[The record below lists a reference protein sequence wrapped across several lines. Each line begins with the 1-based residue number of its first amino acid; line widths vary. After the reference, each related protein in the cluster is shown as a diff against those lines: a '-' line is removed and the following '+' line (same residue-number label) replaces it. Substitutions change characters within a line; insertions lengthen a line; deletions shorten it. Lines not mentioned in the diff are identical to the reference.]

1 MLHVIFHSFYASFFY
16 IKSYKT
22 SYSLFSLTPYL
33 KQDNMKSKN
42 PVKIKKNTLL
52 TLIPKM
58 DSSTIE
64 LDSLL
69 NIVRTKD
76 NGITSQK
83 ELNHIQNKAL
93 NEVTSNL
100 RNRDYQTYLGYLI
113 QFLSMESETEWNLN
127 NQFHIDVI
135 EFVET
140 ILKVMDTSMYSKL
153 REDLRINDIIDEK
166 EFDLFTI
173 PTLSI
178 FMKTSTKDNELDNL
192 NILRYYCSLKENYN
206 NDSDYSKNVYLKKV
220 SLLENYMNSLKAN
233 NKDEI
238 LKLVPFIEEKFI
250 SIAIDENSSSEKE
263 EEYYDF
269 IGKKCYLSSLA
280 LSVITKDYYNKFD
293 LKLLFLDYD
302 LVTLIKD
309 YKIIEFNLVIQFYTQ
324 FFITTSKRKSLY
336 KCVKETGMNK
346 KIADLLDILT
356 NADDF
361 SLIES
366 YSKSYIFQIISKV
379 SILDNK
385 LLFDLFQKNQID
397 LSSKSE
403 YKYLLDFY
411 SFLDPGFILKYYKK
425 DIKLLFKVDYFVE
438 RVYSY
443 VSVMRN
449 ICSNEELWSFVIEPI
464 ISICKR
470 TLPLL
475 EILVLLDKFSQYEHC
490 LLTLLR
496 QETWM
501 FQYLYGE
508 LLDEELV
515 VLKENILN
523 NLIIKHGEF
532 VRETNPEMH
541 KKLKEYVFGNDREA
555 KVSVATMTK

>member
-1 MLHVIFHSFYASFFY
+1 M
-16 IKSYKT
+16 
-22 SYSLFSLTPYL
+22 
-33 KQDNMKSKN
+33 N
-42 PVKIKKNTLL
+42 
-52 TLIPKM
+52 
-58 DSSTIE
+58 
-64 LDSLL
+64 
-69 NIVRTKD
+69 
-76 NGITSQK
+76 
-83 ELNHIQNKAL
+83 
-93 NEVTSNL
+93 
-100 RNRDYQTYLGYLI
+100 
-113 QFLSMESETEWNLN
+113 
-127 NQFHIDVI
+127 
-135 EFVET
+135 
-140 ILKVMDTSMYSKL
+140 ILK
-153 REDLRINDIIDEK
+153 
-166 EFDLFTI
+166 
-173 PTLSI
+173 
-178 FMKTSTKDNELDNL
+178 
-192 NILRYYCSLKENYN
+192 YYCSLKENYN

>member
-1 MLHVIFHSFYASFFY
+1 
-16 IKSYKT
+16 
-22 SYSLFSLTPYL
+22 
-33 KQDNMKSKN
+33 
-42 PVKIKKNTLL
+42 
-52 TLIPKM
+52 M

-64 LDSLL
+64 LDNLL

-76 NGITSQK
+76 NGISSQK

-238 LKLVPFIEEKFI
+238 LKLVSFIEKKFI
-250 SIAIDENSSSEKE
+250 NIAIDENSSSEKE

-336 KCVKETGMNK
+336 KFVKETGMNK

-403 YKYLLDFY
+403 YTYLLDFY